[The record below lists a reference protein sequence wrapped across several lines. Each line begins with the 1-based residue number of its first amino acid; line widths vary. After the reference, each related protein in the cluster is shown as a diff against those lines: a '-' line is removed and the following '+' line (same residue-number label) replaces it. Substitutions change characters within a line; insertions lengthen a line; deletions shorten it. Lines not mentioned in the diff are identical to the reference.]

1 VLRSGARCLS
11 VSVFV
16 VLAARA
22 PPFPEKALGIPFYRY
37 KGMVQLYIRGCCYVL
52 TWPTEKCLGPIEA

>member
-11 VSVFV
+11 ESVSV

-22 PPFPEKALGIPFYRY
+22 LLSPPEKALGIPFYRY
-37 KGMVQLYIRGCCYVL
+37 KEMVQLYIWGCCYVL
-52 TWPTEKCLGPIEA
+52 TWPTEECLSPV